1 MFGNTY
7 REGGGAQR
15 YRSEVTYANYGDP
28 SHPAYAVNARI
39 IYPDHSRPDPFSDLR
54 SGFELRTTM
63 RADRV
68 EVWTAGSGDAP
79 ATDVQLA
86 YADET
91 PTGPVAV
98 GQAGPAR
105 WGRQRGG
112 QEWALTCGK
121 RDRFVGMPVLPRRDQ
136 INADQPTINER
147 RHEDVSAS
155 CNGLKLQDPDTPV
168 QPPSDGVRRR

>member
-1 MFGNTY
+1 M
-7 REGGGAQR
+7 
-15 YRSEVTYANYGDP
+15 TYANYGDP

-105 WGRQRGG
+105 WSRQRGG

-121 RDRFVGMPVLPRRDQ
+121 RDRFVGMRVLPRRDRSTP
-136 INADQPTINER
+136 ISRPST
-147 RHEDVSAS
+147 SAAT
-155 CNGLKLQDPDTPV
+155 KM
-168 QPPSDGVRRR
+168 